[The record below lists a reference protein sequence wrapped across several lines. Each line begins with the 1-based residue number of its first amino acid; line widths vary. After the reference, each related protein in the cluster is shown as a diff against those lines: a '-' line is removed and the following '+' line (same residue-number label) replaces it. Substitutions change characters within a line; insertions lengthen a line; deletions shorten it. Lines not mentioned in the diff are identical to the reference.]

1 MTDQHPPPPEAP
13 DPPETGPPVDRDEPA
28 TETAAEPAAETA
40 AEPAADP
47 SAEPEAETSAD
58 TSADTSAEPEA
69 DTGEPERPGPAGR
82 SRFAGT
88 RLLVAL
94 LLGLLGFTFAIQV
107 RSVAEDPTV
116 AALGEE
122 DLVRILANLDALE
135 ERLRAD
141 IDELQDTRR
150 RLTTAGQSQQ
160 EALAEAE
167 RRADELGI
175 LAGTLPAEGPGIRV
189 VLHGGSEAV
198 DAATLLDT
206 VQELRGA
213 GAEAIQVEGAQGAA
227 IRVVAA
233 SYFLDGQTGIVVDGE
248 LLRGPYTL
256 VAIGEPQTL
265 TPALH
270 IPGGVVESVQQDGGT
285 VTVHEEPGGVQV
297 SAVRQPATLQHARPD
312 S

>member
-1 MTDQHPPPPEAP
+1 MTDQPPPPPEDQPAP
-13 DPPETGPPVDRDEPA
+13 DRRRRRFGV
-28 TETAAEPAAETA
+28 
-40 AEPAADP
+40 
-47 SAEPEAETSAD
+47 
-58 TSADTSAEPEA
+58 
-69 DTGEPERPGPAGR
+69 
-82 SRFAGT
+82 SR
-88 RLLVAL
+88 LVVAL
-94 LLGLLGFTFAIQV
+94 LLGLLGFTFAVQV

-135 ERLRAD
+135 QRLSED

-150 RLTTAGQSQQ
+150 RLSTAGQSQQ

-175 LAGTLPAEGPGIRV
+175 LAGTLPAAGPGVRV
-189 VLHGGSEAV
+189 LMTGGGQAV
-198 DAATLLDT
+198 TAATLLDT

-213 GAEAIQVEGAQGAA
+213 GAEAIQVEGAEGAA
-227 IRVVAA
+227 VRVVAS
-233 SYFLDGQTGIVVDGE
+233 SYFLDARTGIVVDGQ
-248 LLRGPYTL
+248 LLRSPYTL
-256 VAIGEPQTL
+256 VAIGQPQTL

-285 VTVHEEPGGVQV
+285 VAVHEEPAGVQV
-297 SAVRQPATLQHARPD
+297 SAVRQPQVLQYARPA

>member
-1 MTDQHPPPPEAP
+1 MTERQITDQPATQRPEP
-13 DPPETGPPVDRDEPA
+13 DPVSDPQTGPAP
-28 TETAAEPAAETA
+28 TAEPAPDGEPAPEEEPA
-40 AEPAADP
+40 PDGEPALEGEPVDAEPA
-47 SAEPEAETSAD
+47 SEAALAPD
-58 TSADTSAEPEA
+58 A
-69 DTGEPERPGPAGR
+69 RPAGR
-82 SRFAGT
+82 RPGGGT
-88 RLLVAL
+88 RLVVAL

-135 ERLRAD
+135 QRLRDD
-141 IDELQDTRR
+141 IEELQDTRR

-175 LAGTLPAEGPGIRV
+175 LAGTLPAEGPGVRV
-189 VLHGGSEAV
+189 VVHGGPQVVTAS
-198 DAATLLDT
+198 TLLDA

-213 GAEAIQVEGAQGAA
+213 GAEAIQIEGAGGSP

-233 SYFLDGQTGIVVDGE
+233 TYFLDGPNGVLVDGQQ
-248 LLRGPYTL
+248 LRSPYTL
-256 VAIGEPQTL
+256 IAIGAAQTL

-297 SAVRQPATLQHARPD
+297 LAVRQPQTLRYARPD

>member
-1 MTDQHPPPPEAP
+1 MTDQPPPPADQPP
-13 DPPETGPPVDRDEPA
+13 DPEAAPA
-28 TETAAEPAAETA
+28 QAQ
-40 AEPAADP
+40 
-47 SAEPEAETSAD
+47 PEAASAQ
-58 TSADTSAEPEA
+58 TEP
-69 DTGEPERPGPAGR
+69 PERRGR
-82 SRFAGT
+82 FGVA

-94 LLGLLGFTFAIQV
+94 LVGLLGFSFAVQA

-122 DLVRILANLDALE
+122 DLVRILANLDSLE
-135 ERLRAD
+135 QRLRED
-141 IDELQDTRR
+141 IGELQDTRR

-175 LAGTLPAEGPGIRV
+175 LAGTLPAQGPGV
-189 VLHGGSEAV
+189 QVLMSGGGDAIT
-198 DAATLLDT
+198 AATLLDA

-213 GAEAIQVEGAQGAA
+213 GAEAIQIEGAGSRPV
-227 IRVVAA
+227 RVVAS
-233 SYFLDGQTGIVVDGE
+233 SYFLDGQSGVLVDGQP
-248 LLRGPYTL
+248 LRSPYTL
-256 VAIGEPQTL
+256 VAIGEPETL

-297 SAVRQPATLQHARPD
+297 AAVRQPEVLQHARPD